1 MRGNDMDRDLSLD
14 GGDIISPTPRRSA
27 TRWILLLLVWCTGLA
42 VWALYLVV
50 IFYLLLKL
58 P

>member
-1 MRGNDMDRDLSLD
+1 MDRDLSLD

-27 TRWILLLLVWCTGLA
+27 TRWMLLLLVWCTGLA